1 MGIAKEITKRIP
13 YKEGLKLAKDLFKK
27 FKNATPAQQKII
39 KQEVKAKG
47 LTDKFN
53 YIKLKTNP
61 TQPLKQ
67 IKEYGHTPAGKK
79 PSLDIYEDTA
89 AGTGRKKGGK
99 IKYKARG
106 GEAGKGIKFKSSKPL
121 PPMHR
126 GTGPKVSRK
135 DTTKPTKSIKKTN
148 TDKNKKLLDALAA
161 VNKKIRGRTNKQIE
175 NLIKKQKADKT
186 LVDDRFKHHV
196 ATRPSR
202 VEDTRFVGRSDKVS
216 PKKDVASTHRKIST
230 SRFKKGGTIT
240 KRKKGGKVGSG
251 SAFVASLYK

>member
-1 MGIAKEITKRIP
+1 MAYRRLTNLILSGMRYTVDELADKYTGRKLFDIMKSINKNKAAVNAHLKESPVKGAKTADSLVKKVAQAKNKRRMYQEIGEDVSPMHWAEEEAIR
-13 YKEGLKLAKDLFKK
+13 
-27 FKNATPAQQKII
+27 
-39 KQEVKAKG
+39 
-47 LTDKFN
+47 
-53 YIKLKTNP
+53 
-61 TQPLKQ
+61 
-67 IKEYGHTPAGKK
+67 AGDM
-79 PSLDIYEDTA
+79 PPRPHVAL
-89 AGTGRKKGGK
+89 RKKGGK

-175 NLIKKQKADKT
+175 NLIKEQKADKT

-196 ATRPSR
+196 ATRPS
-202 VEDTRFVGRSDKVS
+202 
-216 PKKDVASTHRKIST
+216 KKDVASTHRKIST